1 MAKLRVKQSEKLD
14 GQRNRLKKPVIA
26 KLDEVTITRDG
37 ETAVI
42 EYVDSS
48 ISGVNLTIGPQL
60 QYMTD
65 QEILNCHNDV
75 LRAQQ
80 LSIANYKHIAV
91 EIPEGLPQVRY
102 FDAGDQWV
110 PRGDVLRCLI
120 HDDEDRQPVIE
131 IDGREFTLEE
141 FGSMLVTYAGWG
153 MRVTF
158 VPDNELNKNPKIVV
172 RDAEDS

>member
-1 MAKLRVKQSEKLD
+1 MVKLRAKQSEKLNV
-14 GQRNRLKKPVIA
+14 QKNRLKKPVIA
-26 KLDEVTITRDG
+26 RLDEVTITRDG
-37 ETAVI
+37 DTANI
-42 EYVDSS
+42 EYVDPT
-48 ISGVNLTIGPQL
+48 IGGVNLRIGPQL
-60 QYMTD
+60 QHMAD
-65 QEILNCHNDV
+65 QDVLNCHNDV

-80 LSIANYKHIAV
+80 LSVANYKHVAV

-131 IDGREFTLEE
+131 IDGREFSLEE
-141 FGSMLVTYAGWG
+141 FGSMLTAYAGWG

-158 VPDNELNKNPKIVV
+158 VPDNALGKNPEIEVK
-172 RDAEDS
+172 DADTE

>member
-1 MAKLRVKQSEKLD
+1 MKTST
-14 GQRNRLKKPVIA
+14 RLQKPFTA
-26 KLDEVTITRDG
+26 RLDEVTITRDG

-42 EYVDSS
+42 EYVDST
-48 ISGVNLTIGPQL
+48 IGGVNLTIGPRIAH
-60 QYMTD
+60 MTD
-65 QEILNCHNDV
+65 QDVLDCHNDV

-80 LSIANYKHIAV
+80 LSASSYKHVAV

-102 FDAGDQWV
+102 FNAGDQWV

-120 HDDEDRQPVIE
+120 HDDENRQPIIE

-141 FGSMLVTYAGWG
+141 FGSMLITFAGWG

-158 VPDNELNKNPKIVV
+158 VPDNALGKNPDIVV
-172 RDAEDS
+172 RDADTE